1 MQTKKKILVMID
13 WFVPGYKAGG
23 PIRSCVNLVLSL
35 KNEFDIYVLTT
46 DTDHGESVPYLDILS
61 NEWITATLDPAIH
74 VFYAKK
80 KTLTLKQLKEQID
93 LIAADFIY
101 LNHLFSPYFVI
112 YPLWLKYNNKITGK
126 IIVCPR
132 GALYDSA
139 LHVKP
144 HKKRPFLFL
153 FKWMGMHKQIRFHAT
168 NERERT
174 AIERYFPGSSI
185 LVADNLPDQ
194 NQPAFAS
201 VGKIPGSLTCV
212 FISRIVPIKNIL
224 FFLNVLE
231 QVNATVRFTIVGPV
245 EDENYWNECKKKI
258 TELPAAVKVDY
269 IGAKKHEA
277 LTAIIQQHHLYV
289 LPTTGENFGHAIF
302 EALSA
307 GRVVLISDQTP
318 WLNLAGHNAGWD
330 VSLNDKDSFVSVVE
344 KVAAWGQEEFDR
356 NSLAAWQY
364 ADNIIKAT
372 GIKEK
377 YLELF
382 S

>member
-23 PIRSCVNLVLSL
+23 PIRSCVNLVLAL
-35 KNEFDIYVLTT
+35 KNEFAIYVLTT
-46 DTDHGESVPYLDILS
+46 DTDHGESAPYQDIPS
-61 NEWITATLDPAIH
+61 NEWITGTLDPAIH

-80 KTLTLKQLKEQID
+80 KTLTVKQLKEQID

-101 LNHLFSPYFVI
+101 LNHLFSPYFVV
-112 YPLWLKYNNKITGK
+112 YPLWLKYNNKIAGK
-126 IIVCPR
+126 IILSPR

-139 LHVKP
+139 LSVKP
-144 HKKRPFLFL
+144 YKKRPFLFL
-153 FKWMGMHKQIRFHAT
+153 FKRMKMDKQIRFHAT

-174 AIERYFPGSSI
+174 AIEQYFPGSNI

-194 NQPAFAS
+194 NQPAFTS
-201 VGKIPGSLTCV
+201 VGKIAGSIKCV
-212 FISRIVPIKNIL
+212 FIARIVPIKNLL

-231 QVNATVRFTIVGPV
+231 QVNTTVQFTIAGPV

-258 TELPAAVKVDY
+258 AQLPATVKVDY

-289 LPTTGENFGHAIF
+289 LPTIGENFGHAIF

-307 GRVVLISDQTP
+307 GRIVLISDQTP
-318 WLNLAGHNAGWD
+318 WLNLAEHNAGWD
-330 VSLNDKDSFVSVVE
+330 VSLNDRDGFVSVVE
-344 KVAAWGQEEFDR
+344 KVAAWGQEEFDKK
-356 NSLAAWQY
+356 SLAAWKY
-364 ADNIIKAT
+364 AGNIIKAT